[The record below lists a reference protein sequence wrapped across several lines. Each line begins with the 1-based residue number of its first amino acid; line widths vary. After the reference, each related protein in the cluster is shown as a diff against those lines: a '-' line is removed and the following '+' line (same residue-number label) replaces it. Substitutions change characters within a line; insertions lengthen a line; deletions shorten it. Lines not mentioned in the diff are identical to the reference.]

1 MTLGDL
7 GKSLGSQGNN
17 LYNQQRGRI
26 MDEAK
31 KQKEAFER
39 REEDKTNQELSHK
52 RLQKQ
57 TIEGRVNRLRQE
69 ILMAGRRGFNT
80 SSGKADI
87 AIKERQLEELTRE
100 KIRMEGEIR
109 SLQTGAHGLAHNLH
123 YQNPTYF

>member
-1 MTLGDL
+1 MSLGDL
-7 GKSLGSQGNN
+7 GSNLNKQGGS
-17 LYNQQRGRI
+17 LYNDQRGR
-26 MDEAK
+26 MLEEAK
-31 KQKEAFER
+31 RQKEALER
-39 REEDKTNQELSHK
+39 REGDRINQELSHK

-87 AIKERQLEELTRE
+87 ALKERQLEELTRE

-109 SLQTGAHGLAHNLH
+109 SLQTGAHGAAHNLH
-123 YQNPTYF
+123 YQNPSYF